1 MINQT
6 VDFLTE
12 WEYRPPVL
20 LKWLNSHE
28 SAALGRAPVTAS
40 KMQERIEGQAY
51 VTELTHNIQIGLL
64 IARRA

>member
-40 KMQERIEGQAY
+40 KMQERIEGQA
-51 VTELTHNIQIGLL
+51 LRH
-64 IARRA
+64 RAHS